1 MQIDSKL
8 PDVGTTI
15 FTVMSKLA
23 ADHRAINLSQGF
35 PDFDAPAELIER
47 VSHYMHK
54 GFNQYAP
61 MQGVLLLRERIAQK
75 VETLYQVTIDPET
88 DITVTAGATE
98 ALFAAIMAVVG
109 PGDEVIVLEPA
120 YDSYAPAIALSGGV
134 PRFIALGF
142 PDYHVDW
149 DRVRDALTG
158 RTRLIIINSPHNPS
172 GTVLSAADMA
182 ALQTITA
189 DRELYILSDEVYEH
203 IIFDGRAHQSILSYP
218 DLARKSFVI
227 SSFGK
232 TYHTTGW
239 KIGYCVAPA
248 ALSAEFRKIHQY
260 MIFST
265 NTPIQMAYADIMQQ
279 TGHYLALAAFY
290 QQKRDLFL
298 ELTRTARFKPLPC
311 AGTYF
316 QMMDYSAISDESDF
330 DFAHRLTTRHGLAAI
345 PPSVFYHNRRD
356 HKVLRFCFA
365 KQDQTLVQAS
375 EIICQI

>member
-1 MQIDSKL
+1 
-8 PDVGTTI
+8 
-15 FTVMSKLA
+15 
-23 ADHRAINLSQGF
+23 
-35 PDFDAPAELIER
+35 
-47 VSHYMHK
+47 
-54 GFNQYAP
+54 
-61 MQGVLLLRERIAQK
+61 
-75 VETLYQVTIDPET
+75 
-88 DITVTAGATE
+88 
-98 ALFAAIMAVVG
+98 
-109 PGDEVIVLEPA
+109 VIVLEPA

-172 GTVLSAADMA
+172 GTVLGATDMA

-189 DRELYILSDEVYEH
+189 DRDMYILSDEVYEH

-260 MIFST
+260 MTFSA

-298 ELTRTARFKPLPC
+298 ELTRTARLQTATLCGYLLSDDGLFGHQRRIGLRLRPPPDHPTRPGGHSAVCLLP
-311 AGTYF
+311 
-316 QMMDYSAISDESDF
+316 
-330 DFAHRLTTRHGLAAI
+330 
-345 PPSVFYHNRRD
+345 
-356 HKVLRFCFA
+356 
-365 KQDQTLVQAS
+365 
-375 EIICQI
+375 